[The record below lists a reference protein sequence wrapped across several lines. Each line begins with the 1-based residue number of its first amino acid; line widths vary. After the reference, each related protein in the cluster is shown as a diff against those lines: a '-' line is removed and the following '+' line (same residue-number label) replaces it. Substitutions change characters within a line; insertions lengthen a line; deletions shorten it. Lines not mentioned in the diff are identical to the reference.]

1 MVAAALLLFV
11 TDIIPLCALQW
22 GGIIVLP
29 VLQLVSHASQRLPDL
44 FIAVRGN
51 SMEIISKVRKIL
63 SRVCYLCISSSW
75 MRLSRTLRARLP
87 SAVPN
92 SWLFCDVHL

>member
-11 TDIIPLCALQW
+11 TDIIPLCALQ
-22 GGIIVLP
+22 GGGVIVLP

-51 SMEIISKVRKIL
+51 SMEIIANVREVL
-63 SRVCYLCISSSW
+63 SRVWYLVYLFALDAFVANAACSAAVCSSKF
-75 MRLSRTLRARLP
+75 L
-87 SAVPN
+87 AV
-92 SWLFCDVHL
+92 L